1 MAFELR
7 SNLPGSGGRT
17 GIPHCP
23 AASVYSVAAISPPS
37 QGTRGPDTYISVLL
51 AILVGVVH
59 AGLAP
64 VLVLGGVKPD
74 IVLVAV
80 VLVTT
85 SFGFTQGIVWAFVA
99 GTTANLLIPEPLGSV
114 PLAMLAVT
122 ALVSAGSTVLGSLVW
137 VYPIGAAFAG
147 SVIADFV
154 ALGAL
159 TAVGGSLDVGVPL
172 ELIIPA
178 AVLNATLA
186 GLLMIPTRILLLRYR
201 PEEKAAW

>member
-1 MAFELR
+1 MDG
-7 SNLPGSGGRT
+7 PGSTIGPSRRARAHRYTRTRRSQRPVREPGGPT
-17 GIPHCP
+17 
-23 AASVYSVAAISPPS
+23 
-37 QGTRGPDTYISVLL
+37 TYISVLL
-51 AILVGVVH
+51 AILVGIVH

-64 VLVLGGVKPD
+64 VVVLGGVKPD

-85 SFGFTQGIVWAFVA
+85 SFGFSQGVVWAFVA
-99 GTTANLLIPEPLGSV
+99 GTVANLLVPEPLGSV

-122 ALVSAGSTVLGSLVW
+122 ALVSAGSTVLGRLTW

-147 SVIADFV
+147 SVVADFV
-154 ALGAL
+154 SLGAL
-159 TAVGGSLDVGVPL
+159 TAVGGSFDVGIPL

-186 GLLMIPTRILLLRYR
+186 GLLLVPTRILLLRYR

>member
-1 MAFELR
+1 MGPFCVRRPVGILERPRIR
-7 SNLPGSGGRT
+7 ST
-17 GIPHCP
+17 
-23 AASVYSVAAISPPS
+23 PS
-37 QGTRGPDTYISVLL
+37 KATRGLATYTSVLL
-51 AILVGVVH
+51 AILVGIVH

-64 VLVLGGVKPD
+64 VVVLGGVRPD

-85 SFGFTQGIVWAFVA
+85 SFGFSQGIIWAFVA
-99 GTTANLLIPEPLGSV
+99 GTVANLLVSEPLGSV

-122 ALVSAGSTVLGSLVW
+122 ALVSAGSTVLGRLVW

-154 ALGAL
+154 SLGAL
-159 TAVGGSLDVGVPL
+159 TAVGGSLAVGIPL
-172 ELIIPA
+172 QLLIPA
-178 AVLNATLA
+178 AVLNAALT
-186 GLLMIPTRILLLRYR
+186 GLLLVPTRILLLRYG